1 MNSYAEGGD
10 IIWPR
15 NNPPTAKK
23 IHGNNN
29 AVQYEEGKYPYADE
43 KGFLHIDNLTLSE
56 RRVMKTVSQW
66 QTLNGSELDL
76 SENGCNRIYM
86 RGFMVGSGR
95 NPRVLHT
102 VDVSELGEAFQ
113 GAMYR

>member
-1 MNSYAEGGD
+1 ME
-10 IIWPR
+10 PR
-15 NNPPTAKK
+15 RLTTAKK

-66 QTLNGSELDL
+66 QTFRERHLQVRHDD
-76 SENGCNRIYM
+76 RA
-86 RGFMVGSGR
+86 RH
-95 NPRVLHT
+95 RVPH
-102 VDVSELGEAFQ
+102 F
-113 GAMYR
+113 

>member
-1 MNSYAEGGD
+1 
-10 IIWPR
+10 
-15 NNPPTAKK
+15 KK